1 MADLDANSLFLNR
14 HKGAWTVVADLYALV
29 LLYLSVGGA
38 FMLRGKTG
46 LSGRGKWLVG
56 LGALVPIG
64 FLLAR

>member
-1 MADLDANSLFLNR
+1 
-14 HKGAWTVVADLYALV
+14 V